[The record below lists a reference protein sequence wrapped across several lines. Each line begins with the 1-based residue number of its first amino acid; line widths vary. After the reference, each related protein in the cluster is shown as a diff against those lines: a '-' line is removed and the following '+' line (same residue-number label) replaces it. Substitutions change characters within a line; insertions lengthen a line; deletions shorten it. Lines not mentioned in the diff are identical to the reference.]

1 MTKYKLE
8 DLKVGAVFKSKCTTR
23 TILMVGKKEVFYY
36 YVNDSGTYWESSA
49 AFDSF
54 LGGHCGDLVRPTK
67 KIAYVEYWNC
77 QDLSVKRHCPKEVW
91 NRGSN
96 ANSTLKFIR
105 EFEIEVGE
113 DGFPAMEAL

>member
-54 LGGHCGDLVRPTK
+54 LGGHCGELVVPTTK
-67 KIAYVEYWNC
+67 VACVEYRNIYNLNEKYCCTKATWE
-77 QDLSVKRHCPKEVW
+77 KELIF
-91 NRGSN
+91 
-96 ANSTLKFIR
+96 STRDKLIR
-105 EFEIEVGE
+105 EFEIELGE
-113 DGFPAMEAL
+113 DGFPVEETL

>member
-8 DLKVGAVFKSKCTTR
+8 DLKVGAVFKSTCTTR

-67 KIAYVEYWNC
+67 KIAYVEY
-77 QDLSVKRHCPKEVW
+77 QSKHDLMSKIYCPKKVW
-91 NRGSN
+91 DMVKNDSN
-96 ANSTLKFIR
+96 LKLIR

-113 DGFPAMEAL
+113 DGFPVEETL